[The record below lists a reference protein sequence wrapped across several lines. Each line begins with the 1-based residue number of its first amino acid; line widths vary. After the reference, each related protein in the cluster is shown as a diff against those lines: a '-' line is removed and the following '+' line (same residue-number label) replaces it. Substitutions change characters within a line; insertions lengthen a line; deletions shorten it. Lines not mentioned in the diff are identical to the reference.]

1 MKIWVDADACPV
13 VIKEILFKAARRT
26 GTAMTLVANR
36 SVWTPDSSL
45 IDTLLVAAGAD
56 VADRAIVERVTAG
69 DLVISEDIPLAAQV
83 IEKGAVVLSPHGELL
98 TADNVGARLS
108 VRNFMDELRSG
119 GVQTGG
125 PAAFSKKDRAAFAN
139 GLDALLRRKA
149 GDKR

>member
-1 MKIWVDADACPV
+1 MRIWVDADACPV
-13 VIKEILFKAARRT
+13 VIKDILYRAAQRT

-36 SVWTPDSSL
+36 PLRVPHSSL

-56 VADRAIVERVTAG
+56 VADQAIVERVEPG

-83 IEKGAVVLSPHGELL
+83 VEKGAVVLSPHGEML
-98 TADNVGARLS
+98 TADNVRARLS

-125 PAAFSKKDRAAFAN
+125 PAAFNKKDRENFAN
-139 GLDALLRRKA
+139 ALDRFLHSF
-149 GDKR
+149 